1 LTVPF
6 GSAII
11 EIVEQYFIPNL
22 FSVSFKIDENLG
34 SYFDALSPADKRRMI
49 IEEKNVREKYVRVK
63 YIRLFPLIE
72 NEDNA

>member
-34 SYFDALSPADKRRMI
+34 SYFDELSPADKRRMI
-49 IEEKNVREKYVRVK
+49 MEEKNVRENYVSDI
-63 YIRLFPLIE
+63 YIY
-72 NEDNA
+72 